1 MVNLPL
7 LVPGSPCVPLYKCL
21 QDIHYKDI
29 YKKEETAVKEVN
41 SMRYQLRYG
50 NGVQGVDQKPRGAEM
65 QKKLAFD
72 DIWAANLAVPEPIE
86 ACVHS
91 LIKRVVWEFA
101 SSPAIRSWDGDL
113 TYQQLDQVSTRLAHQ
128 LIDVGVK
135 PRTNI
140 ALCFEKTWLT
150 PVVMVALMK
159 AGAASIALDISQP
172 RERLRVTTAQFS
184 PSFILSSSAN
194 EELARQLGIAEVVVV
209 DRRMLS
215 EGATMA
221 CSLPAVSPS
230 DILCVIL
237 SPDGGAGAAITHREF
252 SSAITYQQETL
263 GLTHNSRVVDL
274 ESHATRVGWY
284 SLLVLTCGGCLCIP
298 SLGGLRDSIESSII
312 ALQADSVLLA
322 PEVGRTTPEYAK
334 ISHLVRP
341 RHVADVVIPSD
352 VTLKHPFGKAA
363 VFMNPIT

>member
-1 MVNLPL
+1 
-7 LVPGSPCVPLYKCL
+7 
-21 QDIHYKDI
+21 
-29 YKKEETAVKEVN
+29 
-41 SMRYQLRYG
+41 MRYQPRRG
-50 NGVQGVDQKPRGAEM
+50 NGVQEVGQKVRRAET

-113 TYQQLDQVSTRLAHQ
+113 TYQQLDQVSTRLAYQ
-128 LIDVGVK
+128 LIGMGVK

-172 RERLRVTTAQFS
+172 REKLRVIIDQIS

-194 EELARQLGIAEVVVV
+194 EELARQLGMAEVVVV
-209 DRRMLS
+209 DRQMLS
-215 EGATMA
+215 EEAAIA

-230 DILCVIL
+230 DTLCMIF
-237 SPDGGAGAAITHREF
+237 SPGGRAGASITHREF

-263 GLTHNSRVVDL
+263 GLTHSSRVVDL

-284 SLLVLTCGGCLCIP
+284 SFLVLTCGGCLCIP

-312 ALQADSVLLA
+312 SLQADSVLLA
-322 PEVGRTTPEYAK
+322 PEVGWTTPEYAK
-334 ISHLVRP
+334 ISNLVRP
-341 RHVADVVIPSD
+341 RHVVDVVTPSD
-352 VTLKHPFGKAA
+352 VTSKNPFGTAA
-363 VFMNPIT
+363 GFISPIT